1 MRHAL
6 AIFCIVGLSLG
17 AVNALDPPLTRY
29 EFSEPHMGTLVRITL
44 FAADEATAK
53 KSAKAAFDRIEE
65 LNRSMSDYIDDSEL
79 MRLSKSSGGLPV
91 AVSDD
96 LFTVLEM
103 SQEVARLSGGAFDVT
118 VGPVVQLWR
127 RSRRTRELPPPDA
140 LKTALAVVGYR
151 KMRLDRQ
158 TRTVQLLV
166 AGMRLDVGGIAKGY
180 AADMMLAVLR
190 RFGVTRAMI
199 AVGGDIAV
207 GEPPPETNGWKIGVD
222 TPAGK
227 NGPTNFVLL
236 LKNQAVST
244 AGDANQNVTID
255 GKRYSHIVDPRTG
268 MGLIGKRSV
277 TIVAKTGLVTDGF
290 DTAICV
296 MGREKG
302 MKLVEE
308 RPDLAGLFVEV
319 TGSGDLEITESK
331 RFGGLLAKK
340 E

>member
-29 EFSEPHMGTLVRITL
+29 EFAEPHMGTLVRITL

-53 KSAKAAFDRIEE
+53 KAAKAAFDRIEE

-127 RSRRTRELPPPDA
+127 RSRRTRELPQPEA
-140 LKTALAVVGYR
+140 LKKALAVVGYE
-151 KMRLDRQ
+151 KMRLDRSR
-158 TRTVQLLV
+158 RTVQLLV

-190 RFGVTRAMI
+190 RFGIPRAMI

-207 GEPPPETNGWKIGVD
+207 GDPPPERNGWKIGVD

-236 LKNQAVST
+236 LRNQAVST
-244 AGDANQNVTID
+244 AGDANQYVNID
-255 GKRYSHIVDPRTG
+255 GKRYSHIVDPHTG

-277 TIVAKTGLVTDGF
+277 TIVARTGLVTDGF

-296 MGREKG
+296 MGRQRG
-302 MKLVEE
+302 MKLVED
-308 RPDLAGLFVEV
+308 RPELAGLFVEEKAE
-319 TGSGDLEITESK
+319 GELEITQSK
-331 RFGGLLAKK
+331 RFK
-340 E
+340 EVAVSH